1 MESTK
6 PTENLAENGNKSKPL
21 LYDGL
26 PPTELIALKEY
37 YDKMFKNVNGCRSQK
52 QVDAMKISN
61 RIEEVLNRI
70 SETII

>member
-1 MESTK
+1 MEKEELGS
-6 PTENLAENGNKSKPL
+6 NSKPL

-37 YDKMFKNVNGCRSQK
+37 FDKMYKNTSGCMSQK
-52 QVDAMKISN
+52 QVDAMRTSN

-70 SETII
+70 AETII